1 MFALFFTLSSHIPG
15 TQKCVRGCE
24 LSLHSH
30 PQDSTTA
37 PNLFSARW
45 FCIYKSL
52 LIWLKR

>member
-24 LSLHSH
+24 LGFHS
-30 PQDSTTA
+30 PTQDSTTA

-45 FCIYKSL
+45 FCIYISL